1 MGHYLFG
8 IDCTLVVYLDGA
20 DHVWH
25 KFFFNTTLAT
35 LAYKYFKLANSLL
48 YFEKM
53 AKLILASSSPRRK
66 ELLQQLGLTFDVL
79 SPDIDESVL
88 EHENVEHYVRRLAE
102 TKAQAVLASQ
112 PNVVVLA
119 ADTSVVLDQQI
130 IGKPESKQHAFE
142 IWSLL
147 SDQVHEVLTGVCV
160 ATTTHR
166 ESIVVRTRVE
176 FQKLSLD
183 DMERYWATGEPLG
196 KAGAYAIQGIAA
208 QYIPRIEGSYSNVV
222 GLPLHETVQ
231 LLKAVKVLN

>member
-1 MGHYLFG
+1 
-8 IDCTLVVYLDGA
+8 
-20 DHVWH
+20 
-25 KFFFNTTLAT
+25 
-35 LAYKYFKLANSLL
+35 
-48 YFEKM
+48 M

-88 EHENVEHYVRRLAE
+88 EHENVEQYVRRLAE

-119 ADTSVVLDQQI
+119 ADTSVVLAQQI
-130 IGKPESKQHAFE
+130 MGKPESKQHAFE

-160 ATTTHR
+160 ATTTHL